1 MVRVPAPTMAVSR
14 ADAGLGIAIEFLAR
28 FYLAC
33 REAGNK
39 IEIEIK
45 ASPLPYNNSLK
56 PAQVRAGCSSRCWDH
71 ADSKA
76 YAGKVV
82 GGKERSSWLARHA
95 HGQGP
100 GPVRLVNRLRC
111 D

>member
-1 MVRVPAPTMAVSR
+1 MVRVPAPTMAVSGSCW
-14 ADAGLGIAIEFLAR
+14 AGIAIEFLAR

-56 PAQVRAGCSSRCWDH
+56 PAQVRAGRQLKVLGICSQQGVCRESRW
-71 ADSKA
+71 
-76 YAGKVV
+76 
-82 GGKERSSWLARHA
+82 W
-95 HGQGP
+95 
-100 GPVRLVNRLRC
+100 
-111 D
+111 